1 MDRRARRREETIREI
16 LDLSVEVM
24 AEEGV
29 AALSLAEVARRMGM
43 RTPSLYQYFPSKTAI
58 YDALFGQSARDL
70 NETLHKATAGL
81 DALDRLRIGTLKFV
95 EWTRLNPVRAQLLFW
110 RPVPGF
116 VPSAEAFAPAVDNVT
131 EVRTVLE
138 DAVADGLLHPGAA
151 TDEGVA
157 LLNTLVAGVVSQQMS
172 NEPEAPVGEGRFERL
187 APTVLDLFITHYAPH
202 GGGDQP

>member
-1 MDRRARRREETIREI
+1 MDRRARRREETIKEI

-81 DALDRLRIGTLKFV
+81 DVLDRLRIGTLKFV

-138 DAVADGLLHPGAA
+138 DAVAGGRLHPAAA
-151 TDEGVA
+151 TDDGVA
-157 LLNTLVAGVVSQQMS
+157 LLNTLVAGVISQQMA

-187 APTVLDLFITHYAPH
+187 TPTVLDLFITHYAPH